1 QTVHDQGGQSLA
13 LHVLRDDQQLLA
25 GLDDL
30 LQDGQDVSDDGDLLV
45 GNQDI
50 GIVQVGLHLLHVGGH
65 VGGDIAPV
73 KLHAL
78 HDLGIGVGGLGLLN
92 GDDAVGRDLLHGVGD
107 QLADL
112 LVA

>member
-1 QTVHDQGGQSLA
+1 
-13 LHVLRDDQQLLA
+13 
-25 GLDDL
+25 
-30 LQDGQDVSDDGDLLV
+30 
-45 GNQDI
+45 
-50 GIVQVGLHLLHVGGH
+50 LHVGGH

-112 LVA
+112 LVAGGHSTDTGDVLGAVHGLGLLLDLGHRGFHGLGHALLHHDGIGAGGQILQTLMDHG